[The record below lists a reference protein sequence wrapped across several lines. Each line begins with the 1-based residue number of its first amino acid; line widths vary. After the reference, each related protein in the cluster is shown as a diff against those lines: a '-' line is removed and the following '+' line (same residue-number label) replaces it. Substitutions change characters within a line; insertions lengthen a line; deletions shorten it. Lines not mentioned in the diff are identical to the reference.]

1 MGLVCT
7 AEEAALK
14 LSTLNKGKKVVFTNG
29 CFDILHV
36 GHVKYLQQARSLGD
50 VLVVG
55 LNSDRSVS
63 GLKGPDRPIQKESD
77 RAEILAALGCV
88 DFVIVF
94 DEETPENLIRRIK
107 PNVLV
112 KGGDWPVEKIVGSQF
127 VMSLGGEVKS
137 LAFVNGKS
145 TTGLVEKIKKL

>member
-14 LSTLNKGKKVVFTNG
+14 LSTLNQGKKVVFTNG

-50 VLVVG
+50 FLVVG